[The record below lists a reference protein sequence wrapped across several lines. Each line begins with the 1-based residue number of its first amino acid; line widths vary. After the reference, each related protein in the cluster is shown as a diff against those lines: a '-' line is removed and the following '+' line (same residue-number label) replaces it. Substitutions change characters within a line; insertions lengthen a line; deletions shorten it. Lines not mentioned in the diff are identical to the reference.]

1 MDSSIDESDL
11 GSLSR
16 RRTSDEVERE
26 GNRGQQSPFLPLFVF
41 LLLAAFLVHP
51 ALPRLQIQLQV
62 SKHLLVLGREAQT
75 ALRSPGEL
83 DGNETQPPEAMEHLN
98 CPFLLE

>member
-1 MDSSIDESDL
+1 MDSPIDKSDL
-11 GSLSR
+11 GSLSH
-16 RRTSDEVERE
+16 RRTSLEIERE
-26 GNRGQQSPFLPLFVF
+26 GNKKGSPSLC

-51 ALPRLQIQLQV
+51 ALRRLQIQLQV
-62 SKHLLVLGREAQT
+62 SKDPLVKGLGREAQT

-83 DGNETQPPEAMEHLN
+83 DGKRHRGLSMKHLN